1 MFNNSQHT
9 FKTHDQTELFY
20 QHWESISQKNTP
32 NANKKA
38 IILFHRGHEHS
49 DRMAHLVD
57 ELKMTDFDFFAW
69 DARGHG
75 DSPGARGDAPSFSAC
90 VKDIQ
95 YFLQHIQ
102 QQYGINE
109 NNIAIIGQSVGA
121 VLSATWV
128 HDYAPK
134 IRALCL
140 ASPAFDIKLYVPFA
154 EPGLRV
160 LNHIKGNFFI
170 QSYVKSSMLT
180 HDKERAQTYDTDPKI
195 ARSISVRMLLGLYD
209 ASKRIVADAQNI
221 FVPTQV
227 LCSGSDFVV
236 QQKPQRDFYDK
247 LPHPQKEFHVLD
259 GFYHDTLG
267 EKNRVVAIDKIKRFI
282 TQCFAN
288 PYQAPDLLHADK
300 IGSSCAI
307 AETLS
312 APLPHKSAK
321 YLFWQITKKNL
332 KIGSLLSKGLKI
344 GEDTGYD
351 SGSTLDFV
359 YRNQTESQNPIGK
372 IIDRQYLNAIGW
384 RGIRIRKENIEQLFQ
399 KYAKALIENNQPIRI
414 LDIASGHGRY
424 ILDAVQQ
431 LPQLPNSVL
440 LRDYSEINVKAGQQ
454 MIQERGLE
462 HIAQFVQADAF
473 DTQSIASIDPR
484 PTLGVVSG
492 LYELFSDNDLLR
504 RSLNGLSQAIEKNG
518 YLIYTGQIWH
528 PQQEFIARALT
539 SHREGDAWVMR
550 LRSQAEMDALVEA
563 AGFKKVDQNIDDFGI
578 FTVSVAQKL

>member
-1 MFNNSQHT
+1 MYNNSQHT

-20 QHWESISQKNTP
+20 QHWESISQKNSP

-57 ELKMTDFDFFAW
+57 ELKLTDFDFFAW

-75 DSPGARGDAPSFSAC
+75 DSPGARGDSPSFSAC

-102 QQYGINE
+102 HQYNIDE

-221 FVPTQV
+221 FVPTQI

-267 EKNRVVAIDKIKRFI
+267 EENRAVAIDKIKRFI
-282 TQCFAN
+282 TQCFAS

>member
-1 MFNNSQHT
+1 MYNNSQHT

-20 QHWESISQKNTP
+20 QHWESISQKNSP

-57 ELKMTDFDFFAW
+57 ELKLTDFDFFAW

-75 DSPGARGDAPSFSAC
+75 DSPGARGDASSFSAC

-102 QQYGINE
+102 HQYNIDE

-267 EKNRVVAIDKIKRFI
+267 EENRAVAIDKIKRFI
-282 TQCFAN
+282 SQCFAS

-431 LPQLPNSVL
+431 LPKLPDSIL

-473 DTQSIASIDPR
+473 DTQSIATIDPKL
-484 PTLGVVSG
+484 TLGVVSG

-504 RSLNGLSQAIEKNG
+504 RSLDGLSQSIEKNG

>member
-20 QHWESISQKNTP
+20 QHWESLSQKNTP

-267 EKNRVVAIDKIKRFI
+267 EENRAVAIDKIKRFI

-300 IGSSCAI
+300 IGPSCAI

-312 APLPHKSAK
+312 APLPPRSAK
-321 YLFWQITKKNL
+321 HIFWEMTKKNL
-332 KIGSLLSKGLKI
+332 KIGSYLSKGLKI

-359 YRNQTESQNPIGK
+359 YRNQSESGNPIGK

-440 LRDYSEINVKAGQQ
+440 LRDYSEINVKAGQE

-462 HIAQFVQADAF
+462 HIAQFFQADAF
-473 DTQSIASIDPR
+473 DTQSIASIDPK

-492 LYELFSDNDLLR
+492 LYELFSDNDLLCC
-504 RSLNGLSQAIEKNG
+504 SLDGLSQAIEKNG

-539 SHREGDAWVMR
+539 SHREGNAWVMR

>member
-1 MFNNSQHT
+1 MYNNSQHT

-20 QHWESISQKNTP
+20 QHWESFSQKNSP
-32 NANKKA
+32 NTNKKA

-57 ELKMTDFDFFAW
+57 ELKLTDFDFFAW

-75 DSPGARGDAPSFSAC
+75 DSPGARGDAPSFAAC

-102 QQYGINE
+102 HQYNIDE

-221 FVPTQV
+221 FVPTQI

-267 EKNRVVAIDKIKRFI
+267 EKNRAVAIDKIKRFI
-282 TQCFAN
+282 TQCFAS

>member
-1 MFNNSQHT
+1 MYNNSQHT

-20 QHWESISQKNTP
+20 QHWESISEKNTP

-267 EKNRVVAIDKIKRFI
+267 EENRAVAIDKIKRFI
-282 TQCFAN
+282 SQCFAS

-312 APLPHKSAK
+312 ATLPHKSAK

-563 AGFKKVDQNIDDFGI
+563 VGFKKVDQNIDDFGI

>member
-1 MFNNSQHT
+1 MYNNSQHT

-20 QHWESISQKNTP
+20 QHWESISQKNSP

-57 ELKMTDFDFFAW
+57 ELKLTDFDFFAW

-75 DSPGARGDAPSFSAC
+75 DSPGARGDASSFSAC

-102 QQYGINE
+102 HQYNIDE

-221 FVPTQV
+221 FVPTQI

-267 EKNRVVAIDKIKRFI
+267 EKNRAVAIDKIKRFI
-282 TQCFAN
+282 TQCFAS

>member
-1 MFNNSQHT
+1 MYNNSQHT

-20 QHWESISQKNTP
+20 QHWESISEKNTP

-267 EKNRVVAIDKIKRFI
+267 EENRAVAIDKIKRFI
-282 TQCFAN
+282 SQCFAS

-563 AGFKKVDQNIDDFGI
+563 VGFKKVDQNIDDFGI

>member
-1 MFNNSQHT
+1 MYNNSQHT

-20 QHWESISQKNTP
+20 QHWESISEKNTP

-221 FVPTQV
+221 FVPTQI

-267 EKNRVVAIDKIKRFI
+267 EENRAVAIDKIKRFI
-282 TQCFAN
+282 SQCFAS

-312 APLPHKSAK
+312 ATLPHKSAK

-563 AGFKKVDQNIDDFGI
+563 VGFKKVDQNIDDFGI

>member
-20 QHWESISQKNTP
+20 QHWESLSQKNTP

-57 ELKMTDFDFFAW
+57 ELKLTDFDFFAW

-75 DSPGARGDAPSFSAC
+75 DSPGARGDSPSFSAC

-102 QQYGINE
+102 HQYNIDE

-267 EKNRVVAIDKIKRFI
+267 EENRAVAIDKIKRFI
-282 TQCFAN
+282 SQCFAS

-332 KIGSLLSKGLKI
+332 KIASLLSKGLKI

-431 LPQLPNSVL
+431 LPKLPDSIL

-473 DTQSIASIDPR
+473 VTQSIASIDPK

-504 RSLNGLSQAIEKNG
+504 RSLDGLSQSIEKNG